1 MKKLHFTSALPI
13 ILLMSAVPAFLAL
26 WTASLPVCFLE
37 IVHAEEG
44 SRVFLTTIAPRN
56 RFSLGYTHSVQLSRV
71 TDEFEIDKDFRIILV
86 SVVFSDHGAG
96 LPYDLLSGES
106 FSVQKDGDFTV
117 SKYVRFSEIP
127 LRVGR
132 EYDNTFRFGSHH
144 INLSKTCGDSL
155 LTIRTRQCSAL
166 KYFFYM
172 VEDLV

>member
-1 MKKLHFTSALPI
+1 MTKLHFTSALPI

-37 IVHAEEG
+37 IAHAEDG
-44 SRVFLTTIAPRN
+44 SRVFLTTIAPGN

-71 TDEFEIDKDFRIILV
+71 TDEFEIDRDFRIILV

-96 LPYDLLSGES
+96 LPYDLRRGES

-127 LRVGR
+127 LRVGS
-132 EYDNTFRFGSHH
+132 EYDNTFAFGSYY
-144 INLSKTCGDSL
+144 INLSKTCGNSL